1 MIPIKSETDLVKMR
15 RACKVTGDTLKMIEE
30 HIKPGVTTAQLDEI
44 IEKFI
49 REQGCTPSFKNLYG
63 FPASACI
70 SVDDVVVH
78 GIPSD
83 KPLEEGQIVSIDV
96 GACYGGFHGDA
107 ARTFAV
113 GQITREKQRLID
125 VTRQSFFEGIKHAR
139 AGRRLGDVSH
149 AIQQHVESNGY
160 AIVRAMT
167 GHGIGRRVHEEPN
180 IPNYGQ
186 AGCGVMLKSGYTL
199 AIEPMVNAG
208 ELKVVIDQGDKWTCR
223 TVDGSP
229 SAHYENTILV
239 RDGEPEILS
248 IRKK

>member
-1 MIPIKSETDLVKMR
+1 MIPIKNEVDLVKMR
-15 RACKVTGDTLKMIEE
+15 RACKVTGDTLKMIEQYV
-30 HIKPGVTTAQLDEI
+30 KPGITTAELDEI

-49 REQGCTPSFKNLYG
+49 RDQGCTPSFKNLYG
-63 FPASACI
+63 FPGSACI

-78 GIPSD
+78 GIPSG
-83 KPLEEGQIVSIDV
+83 KVLEEGEIVSIDV

-208 ELKVVIDQGDKWTCR
+208 EFKVLIDQGDKWTCR

-239 RDGEPEILS
+239 RDGEPEILTL
-248 IRKK
+248 